1 MGGCRHR
8 LRHGPVRAT
17 RAGLNGMVGTDT
29 GAGAACARQTEHL
42 LIRGVER
49 RAASRFR
56 EVVAS
61 GGLRQPV
68 SASWRDR

>member
-1 MGGCRHR
+1 
-8 LRHGPVRAT
+8 
-17 RAGLNGMVGTDT
+17 MVDTET
-29 GAGAACARQTEHL
+29 GAGAACTSQTEYL
-42 LIRGVER
+42 LITGVER